1 MAGGLWSALWGP
13 RLWLRRLGQ
22 EVRMWVLC
30 VERQKA
36 TKDVAW
42 VSPTA
47 CLSPVGLLIA

>member
-1 MAGGLWSALWGP
+1 
-13 RLWLRRLGQ
+13 
-22 EVRMWVLC
+22 MWVLQTPPPSALKVC

-47 CLSPVGLLIA
+47 CPSPNGLQIAQAWY